1 MVKFLGSP
9 LFKLRYRK
17 TIEEFEDNDL
27 ITLKYNAMTPI
38 IALMFLYGVVMLGG
52 QFASEGAGEV
62 PLTSLPTLQAV
73 LAFVIIVFFFFL
85 MIVSMWVIIIIAY
98 VDSELMNRL
107 RTRNVEYLLASI
119 DERDETISQLNTQ
132 LEELQ
137 DSFNAL
143 DDSNSFL
150 KAENERLS
158 KQLNS

>member
-1 MVKFLGSP
+1 MIKFLGSP

-17 TIEEFEDNDL
+17 TIDEFEDNDL
-27 ITLKYNAMTPI
+27 IMLKYNAMTPI
-38 IALMFLYGVVMLGG
+38 IALMFLYGFVLIGG
-52 QFASEGAGEV
+52 QFASDGAVSV
-62 PLTSLPTLQAV
+62 PITSLPTFQAV
-73 LAFVIIVFFFFL
+73 LAFAIIVFFFFL
-85 MIVSMWVIIIIAY
+85 MLVSMWAIIIIAY

-107 RTRNVEYLLASI
+107 RTRNVGYLLASI
-119 DERDETISQLNTQ
+119 EERDETISQLNNQ